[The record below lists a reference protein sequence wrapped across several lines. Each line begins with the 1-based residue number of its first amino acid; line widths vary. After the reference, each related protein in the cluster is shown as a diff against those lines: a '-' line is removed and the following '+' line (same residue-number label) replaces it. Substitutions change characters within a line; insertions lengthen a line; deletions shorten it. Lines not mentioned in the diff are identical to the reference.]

1 MKNENDTIVMPRC
14 SASLLGR
21 TSTSPWRAN
30 RGWDEQLDPF
40 WLPWSLAWHWYQK
53 NIFKLFTI
61 YYLPTCLLSI
71 DYMLFTTQLSNWLL
85 EAFFLGGLPYR
96 CGQAIT
102 SIGDFDIFKLFT
114 IYYLPTCLLSI
125 DYVLFTTQL
134 FNWLLEAFFLGGL
147 PYRCGQ
153 AITSI
158 GDFEI
163 VMNYWLNPFVF
174 SIVHFLKGFKE
185 FLKPAAILIFYLLR
199 LRCTDGATLWENEV
213 LLCILKRFFSCI
225 FFVFLVIFWGGR
237 VFPRCGQAITSRGD
251 RQKQTWS

>member
-1 MKNENDTIVMPRC
+1 MKNENDTIVVPPRSSC
-14 SASLLGR
+14 LLRRRG
-21 TSTSPWRAN
+21 SSPWRATSC
-30 RGWDEQLDPF
+30 RGEQLDPCGV
-40 WLPWSLAWHWYQK
+40 PWSLAWHWYQK
-53 NIFKLFTI
+53 N
-61 YYLPTCLLSI
+61 
-71 DYMLFTTQLSNWLL
+71 
-85 EAFFLGGLPYR
+85 
-96 CGQAIT
+96 
-102 SIGDFDIFKLFT
+102 IFKLFT

-185 FLKPAAILIFYLLR
+185 FLKPAAILIFYLLS
-199 LRCTDGATLWENEV
+199 LRCTDGATLVEDEV

-225 FFVFLVIFWGGR
+225 FFVFLVIFGGGR

>member
-1 MKNENDTIVMPRC
+1 MKNENDTIVVPPRSSC
-14 SASLLGR
+14 LLRRRG
-21 TSTSPWRAN
+21 SSPWRATSC
-30 RGWDEQLDPF
+30 RGEQLDPCGG
-40 WLPWSLAWHWYQK
+40 PWSLAWHWYQK
-53 NIFKLFTI
+53 NIFKL
-61 YYLPTCLLSI
+61 L
-71 DYMLFTTQLSNWLL
+71 
-85 EAFFLGGLPYR
+85 
-96 CGQAIT
+96 
-102 SIGDFDIFKLFT
+102 T

-185 FLKPAAILIFYLLR
+185 FLKPAAILIFDLLS
-199 LRCTDGATLWENEV
+199 LRCTDGATLVEDEV

-225 FFVFLVIFWGGR
+225 FFVFLVIFLGGACL
-237 VFPRCGQAITSRGD
+237 PQMWASHHI
-251 RQKQTWS
+251 

>member
-1 MKNENDTIVMPRC
+1 MKNENDTIVMPRRSWC
-14 SASLLGR
+14 LLGR
-21 TSTSPWRAN
+21 RGCGPWLGNYIPIAQP
-30 RGWDEQLDPF
+30 GPF
-40 WLPWSLAWHWYQK
+40 WVPWSLACHWYQK
-53 NIFKLFTI
+53 N
-61 YYLPTCLLSI
+61 
-71 DYMLFTTQLSNWLL
+71 
-85 EAFFLGGLPYR
+85 
-96 CGQAIT
+96 
-102 SIGDFDIFKLFT
+102 IFKLFT

-185 FLKPAAILIFYLLR
+185 FLKPAAIDIFYLLS
-199 LRCTDGATLWENEV
+199 LLCTDGATLWENEV

-225 FFVFLVIFWGGR
+225 FFVFLVIFLGGACL
-237 VFPRCGQAITSRGD
+237 PQMWASHHI
-251 RQKQTWS
+251 

>member
-1 MKNENDTIVMPRC
+1 MKRV
-14 SASLLGR
+14 
-21 TSTSPWRAN
+21 
-30 RGWDEQLDPF
+30 F
-40 WLPWSLAWHWYQK
+40 W
-53 NIFKLFTI
+53 
-61 YYLPTCLLSI
+61 
-71 DYMLFTTQLSNWLL
+71 
-85 EAFFLGGLPYR
+85 EGLPYRCGPIWGMFIITLSPLDVLACPHLGETDPPKILSVIFLGFSPR

-163 VMNYWLNPFVF
+163 VMNY
-174 SIVHFLKGFKE
+174 
-185 FLKPAAILIFYLLR
+185 
-199 LRCTDGATLWENEV
+199 
-213 LLCILKRFFSCI
+213 
-225 FFVFLVIFWGGR
+225 
-237 VFPRCGQAITSRGD
+237 
-251 RQKQTWS
+251 